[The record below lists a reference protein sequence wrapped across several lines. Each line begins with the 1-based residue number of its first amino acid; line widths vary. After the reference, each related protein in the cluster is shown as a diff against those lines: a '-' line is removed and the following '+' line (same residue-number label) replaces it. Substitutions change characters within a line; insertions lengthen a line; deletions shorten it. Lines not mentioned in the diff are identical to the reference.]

1 MIHHFIRAAILI
13 GFAMLI
19 VYLFQTGEISLYIA
33 PRMELIIKL
42 SALGLYIAGSYQVYE
57 GLRKKRQHHAEM
69 ECDCGHDH
77 APSPSIAKNTV
88 IYGLFIFPILLGF
101 LMPAGTLGSSLAAKK
116 GVSFSGS
123 ESIVRKETSAAAPFP
138 ATNQIAGTA
147 QATTDGTAGLSQE
160 TSLDALFPADEY
172 TAEHAEYG
180 KLLYGQDL
188 ITVPEEQFIETLTTL
203 DLYREALMGKEVEL
217 SGFVYREE
225 EMGSDRLAVSRF
237 AMNCC
242 SADALPYG
250 MMIIWPK
257 AKEYQPDEWI
267 KVRGKLATSHYM
279 GIEIMTLDVTYIERI
294 QAPPSPYVYPDLN
307 FGF

>member
-33 PRMELIIKL
+33 PRMEFIIKL

-57 GLRKKRQHHAEM
+57 GLRKKRQRHFHGL

-77 APSPSIAKNTV
+77 APSPSIAKNTM
-88 IYGLFIFPILLGF
+88 IYGLFIFPIVLGF

-123 ESIVRKETSAAAPFP
+123 ESIVRKDAAAAAALPTAP
-138 ATNQIAGTA
+138 EPGGTA
-147 QATTDGTAGLSQE
+147 QAGQDALAFGTTP
-160 TSLDALFPADEY
+160 LDALFPADEY

-180 KLLYGQDL
+180 KRLYEQEL
-188 ITVPEEQFIETLTTL
+188 ISVPEEQFIETLTTL

-225 EMGSDRLAVSRF
+225 EMGNDRLAVSRF

-250 MMIIWPK
+250 MMINWPR
-257 AKEYQPDEWI
+257 AGEYQSDEWI
-267 KVRGKLATSHYM
+267 KVRGKLTTSHYM
-279 GIEIMTLDVTYIERI
+279 ENEIMTLDVTHIERI
-294 QAPPSPYVYPDLN
+294 QAPPSPYVYPDLK

>member
-1 MIHHFIRAAILI
+1 MIHHFIRAGILI

-33 PRMELIIKL
+33 PRMEFIIKL

-57 GLRKKRQHHAEM
+57 GLRKKRQHKTEM

-77 APSPSIAKNTV
+77 TPSPSIAKNTV

-101 LMPAGTLGSSLAAKK
+101 LMPSGTLGSSLAAKK

-123 ESIVRKETSAAAPFP
+123 ESIVRKETAPAATLP
-138 ATNQIAGTA
+138 AADQ
-147 QATTDGTAGLSQE
+147 TTDISQAS
-160 TSLDALFPADEY
+160 SLDALFPADEY
-172 TAEHAEYG
+172 TTEHAEYG
-180 KLLYGQDL
+180 KRLYEQDL

-250 MMIIWPK
+250 MMINWPK
-257 AKEYQPDEWI
+257 AKEYHKDEWI
-267 KVRGKLATSHYM
+267 KVRGKLTTSHYI
-279 GIEIMTLDVTYIERI
+279 GIEIMTLDVTRIERI
-294 QAPPSPYVYPDLN
+294 EAPSSPYVYPDLN